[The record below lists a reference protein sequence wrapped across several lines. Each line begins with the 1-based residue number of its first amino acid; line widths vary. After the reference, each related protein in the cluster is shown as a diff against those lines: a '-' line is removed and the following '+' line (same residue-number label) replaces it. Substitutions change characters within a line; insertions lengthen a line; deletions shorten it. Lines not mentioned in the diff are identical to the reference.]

1 MTSFGRRMEECGG
14 VGPGFDF
21 VRIALAFG
29 VMAWHTVSIVNG
41 DADAGRSSNVWVPV
55 YAILPMFF
63 ALSGFLVTGSALRL
77 PLREYILN
85 RSFRI
90 VPALA
95 VDIGLSALV
104 LGPLFTVLSLS
115 DYFSDPRFYQYFF
128 NIIGRIQFILPGVF
142 ESNPYENVV
151 NGSLWT
157 VPWEI
162 GCYVVMS
169 LMVGFKVIRYAS
181 LSALIAFGWL
191 AAGVAYDALDPVTGN
206 AFLDR
211 LLDFV
216 LLFHGSVLIP
226 YFLLG
231 SVFFL
236 VRDRIPFDGRVFL
249 VFVAGLAV
257 ASVVMDG
264 DYWWGR
270 PIFGLLTAIPC
281 VYVVLYFGL
290 MNLPKIPVF
299 DRGDYSYGVYLY
311 HFPILQAM
319 QQLFGFSGWYFLLAA
334 ATIPVSLMAMFSW
347 HTIEKPLLRFR
358 KKFSLVGQRIVAE
371 EARHKAQS

>member
-1 MTSFGRRMEECGG
+1 MQSFGRRMEACGG

-29 VMAWHTVSIVNG
+29 VMAWHTVSVVNG
-41 DADAGRSSNVWVPV
+41 DAAAGRSSDIWVAV

-85 RSFRI
+85 RGFRI

-104 LGPLFTVLSLS
+104 LGPLFTTYALG
-115 DYFSDPRFYQYFF
+115 DYFTDGRFFRYFF
-128 NIIGRIQFILPGVF
+128 NIIGRIQYVLPGVF
-142 ESNPYENVV
+142 ENNPYEGVV

-169 LMVGFKVIRYAS
+169 LMVWFRLIRRAS
-181 LSALIAFGWL
+181 VAAVLAFGWL
-191 AAGVAYDALDPVTGN
+191 AASVVYEALAPGTGN
-206 AFLDR
+206 AFLDK
-211 LLDFV
+211 LLKFV
-216 LLFHGSVLIP
+216 LLFQGSLLIP

-231 SVFFL
+231 SVFYL
-236 VRDRIPFDGRVFL
+236 VRDRIPFDGRLMLLFIG
-249 VFVAGLAV
+249 GLTV
-257 ASVVMDG
+257 ASIVLDG
-264 DYWWGR
+264 NIWWKN
-270 PIFGLLTAIPC
+270 PSFGLLTSIPC

-290 MNLPKIPVF
+290 MNLPKLPVF

-319 QQLFGFSGWYFLLAA
+319 QLLFGFNAWYILLISAA
-334 ATIPVSLMAMFSW
+334 LPVTLMAMFSW

-371 EARHKAQS
+371 EARQKPQP